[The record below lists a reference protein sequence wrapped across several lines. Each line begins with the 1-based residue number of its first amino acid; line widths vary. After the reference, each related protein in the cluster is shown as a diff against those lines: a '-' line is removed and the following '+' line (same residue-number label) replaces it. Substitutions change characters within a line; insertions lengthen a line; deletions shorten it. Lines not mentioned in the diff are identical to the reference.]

1 MGRKKL
7 NVLDPSTYDLG
18 MFSLDKY
25 GILSLTDNGKI
36 LFLFLSEI
44 LGIFFLALAIRNW
57 NTFFSSTHGKV
68 ILSFS
73 IYVVSTLFISI
84 FFKKYIHIKYSE
96 YMKQMSILVFIFL
109 VFITL
114 YFYDQELE
122 TFEKTFYLN
131 PLKILY
137 TYILFYMFT
146 FYFIHNSEKV

>member
-7 NVLDPSTYDLG
+7 NILNIETYDLG

-25 GILSLTDNGKI
+25 GILSLTENGKI

-57 NTFFSSTHGKV
+57 DAFFKTTQGKV

-73 IYVVSTLFISI
+73 IYVLSMLFISI
-84 FFKKYIHIKYSE
+84 FFKSYMNIKYSE
-96 YMKQMSILVFIFL
+96 YLKQMSILVFIFL

-114 YFYDQELE
+114 YYYDQESE
-122 TFEKTFYLN
+122 EFRQTFYLN

-146 FYFIHNSEKV
+146 FYFIHNMEKM